1 MAELSDKG
9 AKYFWFL
16 VFPILAISSY
26 LSQAWLAIWGFKKTK
41 LKRAIYVMKHL

>member
-26 LSQAWLAIWGFKKTK
+26 LSQAWLAIWGFIA
-41 LKRAIYVMKHL
+41 LCISIYLTFIGE